1 MNPVSPTQKEEV
13 LPSPAHPSLPEG
25 STSIQSLP
33 SHLLGKEN
41 KQGQKVGGWGIVSWI
56 QLGFSSQT
64 SGEVDSAKTA
74 VKKDESEISE
84 EWKDYLKDY
93 LDDASASEAEIIKAS
108 NAAQAVFGSLMGWTG
123 QKILRAS
130 STVINK
136 IASSFN
142 QFDQEKVVS
151 EQKRKMLIHTEDP
164 QFVEFYQLMASAL
177 LPPIREKVFSLSKGS
192 DLIAEVVSS
201 QKEMILSLVE
211 VVLARGFANLAQQM
225 NERKDEIP
233 NFDHQPSLVSMISL
247 LSQRVEGRLNQKE
260 LSDIE
265 MKYRDDES
273 GVRECLSTLFPE
285 SDKDNSLKQWLEFE
299 IKGYIQTH
307 EKSDKKQIVET
318 LRSRGREVEG
328 DQEVIQQLFVHLDNL
343 HQKNTELTRV
353 FRGVSEQIL
362 LSLFPNKLRDL
373 EELKG
378 GVMNCFGDYAFN
390 FIRDSIAEMLKDSY
404 EPVEENSVRREA
416 WENTL
421 KEVLGVDDLEPIIEA
436 PTALMQALSKDYIQS
451 DPSIIKAVTTAIH
464 GVVKP
469 DGENKDDVLS
479 QLSQQQLASWM
490 VESAQVMLNSQD
502 PHITRLE
509 SFVKQSFN
517 HVTLALMAKGAKL
530 VIPEGTEIKP
540 EAFLK
545 EFGAHLIEKIKNM
558 KAEDQF
564 SGTFLNDLT
573 ADLPLPPMMKEVLVP
588 ILAEKG
594 KTLQSDVVE
603 KRGQLEASQAL
614 YAEVYR
620 KIQQYKEGEKLLSI
634 TEKMT
639 EQLVHQVFE
648 KKMDL
653 ISTFGLGETFNELF
667 AQYLPGIEGS
677 EDLKEWF
684 KDNITTLGMTEER
697 GEGSRTVTFLQE
709 GIQTV
714 FLKAMV
720 DVIEKNFNGNS
731 KDYAAQLLTAFHAA
745 FAKAFEGGDEEQSH
759 QLDGAF
765 KIQVEI
771 DQRNH
776 ALREIKKTMEEI
788 PEGISIDQKRLF
800 EDALAVLSRENR
812 AQDNCSGLR
821 DKLQEALKQLNI
833 KQKIRKWSA
842 DDFSRVGDA
851 LVLRKIEEGRFNSSL
866 DYIKDLNSKI
876 DKLLRQKELSSDEKC
891 ELHERHVLLALLK
904 TPPDALKL
912 FSEAMDIQTT
922 IAHAENE
929 LHHLKKERAAQ
940 TQKIENY
947 GKGAISSK
955 KEWESAHA
963 WYILTLSGQWKG
975 RGLASEIAK
984 LEDELDKH
992 LKPFQ
997 SLSKELS
1004 TLLGWETKESL
1015 KLPPF
1020 IQDHVWG
1027 VVESAQEKQLARLL
1041 FSQMIPLLNS
1051 YNNIES
1057 NREELSEL
1065 SLKNPLLGQL
1075 ISAASKEVIGTI
1087 PEIFTDCQ
1095 PSITETLTS
1104 MPGGE
1109 DLHSLILPQLEAV
1122 IVGDDSTF
1130 NKNRGGLQDFLEGSI
1145 LSLAV
1150 KIARHN
1156 KGVSAGEDPLTV
1168 IMGKL
1173 KNLVEE
1179 TPQKKGQGREDIAHQ
1194 MIDKVLTDI
1203 FDIRSEES
1211 LEMIPPALRHLVFE
1225 KIREKGYQEF
1235 APLLLPIIDRKE
1247 KRALLKQHSGSEFLG
1262 ALCQALSK
1270 DVFSFGPGLLR
1281 DRQVKIQ
1288 ESIDAL
1294 APQLE
1299 DELRGKLVKQLQS
1312 IVSEDSS
1319 AYVNGAAFVSAYVE
1333 GALLDVFIEVA
1344 KKNPATRSKDSM
1356 GVLTEKLLNTV
1367 MEKYVQAKSNPEGVN
1382 FSIELNDAI
1391 MQELLGIDSPATFKG
1406 LPEGVQPL
1414 VYDAVKNQVGEM
1426 VLKIQEGLKLISSA
1440 NEELKAKK
1448 EKSKKFGI
1456 EEGAAKG
1463 VIEQFSLDVIDMV
1476 LHSVLFSLAEE
1487 TGEDRKGVVMISK
1500 TIEGVVR
1507 DLARGNM
1514 EVGKVLLNYR
1524 NEDHFKGVLR
1534 DHLATIGDPQNL
1546 VEDKKIVVDLV
1557 GNFLFD
1563 FTNTAVEKSVAF
1575 AEKEG
1580 EVFTR
1585 RLMTRILGISADH
1598 LRHLN
1603 DARALAAAEGRSTI
1617 RHADF
1622 TGALKKSGED
1632 LHPAVPY
1639 APATYEKTL
1648 EALKSK
1654 LYPNLKKNEKEL
1666 FVRNIEAFRHLIDQ
1680 KVNDEILGIKLLSIE
1695 EFSEELSNVF
1705 ATKIGRALTEKEKQ
1719 ALDLPDESGLALKDI
1734 MRKEGDAFDLQ
1745 RKENAQVPAANA
1757 ILEMVFPRGKDD
1769 LKFVPEELR
1778 GTVWDLFKKN
1788 LLPVIFTTLTDVVL
1802 DPQMINTIVLK
1813 SLENANEALKGDVSW
1828 QPPGPVDRSPEARA
1842 LDQVSG
1848 ELIAEALRATT
1859 LPKWAQNMLKDEKG
1873 EISDAIKESMGAAL
1887 RQQFSGSFIRDKLE
1901 IALKNAVGRDEAGKP
1916 VLNFTPKDKKTKE
1929 LERIADMKKTE
1940 KELKKAFRETVY
1952 VSIGYYFRSRWVNFQ
1967 HDFDELITKA
1977 CGDKGTK
1984 VKHYLDLAFRKFF
1997 IEIGVNIVLYWL
2009 STPIRWAVKKVVNAF
2024 IDANRESILKLL
2036 TEVPPDRPEA
2046 ALKNYVLYH
2055 EDLLYKVGQAVS
2067 EVINEFINK
2076 ESVVPKFTST

>member
-1 MNPVSPTQKEEV
+1 MNPISPTQKKEV
-13 LPSPAHPSLPEG
+13 LDPLPDSPLREESTGNQRLLSLVPGE
-25 STSIQSLP
+25 
-33 SHLLGKEN
+33 EN
-41 KQGQKVGGWGIVSWI
+41 KQGQGVGGWGIVSWI
-56 QLGFSSQT
+56 QLSFSWQA
-64 SGEVDSAKTA
+64 SGEVDSGKTA

-84 EWKDYLKDY
+84 EWKGY
-93 LDDASASEAEIIKAS
+93 LDDALASEAEIIKAS
-108 NAAQAVFGSLMGWTG
+108 NAAQKVFGSLMGWTG
-123 QKILRAS
+123 QKLSRAS

-151 EQKRKMLIHTEDP
+151 EQKRKMLNDIKDP
-164 QFVEFYQLMASAL
+164 QFVEFYQLTASAL
-177 LPPIREKVFSLSKGS
+177 LPPIREKVLSLSKGS

-201 QKEMILSLVE
+201 QKEMILSVVE

-225 NERKDEIP
+225 NEHKDEIP

-247 LSQRVEGRLNQKE
+247 LSRRVGDGLNQKD

-265 MKYRDDES
+265 MKYRGDES
-273 GVRECLSTLFPE
+273 GVRECLSKLFPE
-285 SDKDNSLKQWLEFE
+285 IDKDNRLKQWLELE
-299 IKGYIQTH
+299 IKGYIQTQ
-307 EKSDKKQIVET
+307 EKSDKKQIIET
-318 LRSRGREVEG
+318 LRSRGREVEA
-328 DQEVIQQLFVHLDNL
+328 DQEVIQQLFLHLDNL
-343 HQKNTELTRV
+343 HQKNRELKIV
-353 FRGVSEQIL
+353 FDGVSEQIL

-378 GVMNCFGDYAFN
+378 NLMNCFGDYAFN

-404 EPVEENSVRREA
+404 EPVEDNSVRREA

-436 PTALMQALSKDYIQS
+436 PTALMEALSKDYIQS
-451 DPSIIKAVTTAIH
+451 DPSIIKAVTKAIH
-464 GVVKP
+464 GVVKR

-502 PHITRLE
+502 RHITRLE

-530 VIPEGTEIKP
+530 VIPEGTKIKP

-588 ILAEKG
+588 ILGEKG

-620 KIQQYKEGEKLLSI
+620 KIQRYEEGEKLLSI
-634 TEKMT
+634 TEQMT
-639 EQLVHQVFE
+639 KQLLDQVFE

-653 ISTFGLGETFNELF
+653 ISTLGLGETLDELF

-684 KDNITTLGMTEER
+684 KDNITTLGMTEEG
-697 GEGSRTVTFLQE
+697 GEGSHTVTFLQE

-720 DVIEKNFNGNS
+720 DVIEKNFNGDS

-771 DQRNH
+771 DQKNH

-800 EDALAVLSRENR
+800 EDALAALSRENR
-812 AQDNCSGLR
+812 AEDNCSGLR
-821 DKLQEALKQLNI
+821 EKLQEALKKLNT

-851 LVLRKIEEGRFNSSL
+851 LVLRKIEEGRFNSSRG
-866 DYIKDLNSKI
+866 YIEDLKGKV
-876 DKLLRQKELSSDEKC
+876 DTLLRQEELSAEENED
-891 ELHERHVLLALLK
+891 LLQRQVLLALLE
-904 TPPDALKL
+904 TPPHALRL

-922 IAHAENE
+922 IAHAEKE
-929 LHHLKKERAAQ
+929 LNNLKRERAAQ
-940 TQKIENY
+940 TQKIEDY
-947 GKGAISSK
+947 GKGAISNK
-955 KEWESAHA
+955 KEWESAHT
-963 WYILTLSGQWKG
+963 WYILTLSGKWKS
-975 RGLASEIAK
+975 RNLASEIAK

-1004 TLLGWETKESL
+1004 TLLGWEGKESL
-1015 KLPPF
+1015 NLPPF
-1020 IQDHVWG
+1020 LQDHVWG
-1027 VVESAQEKQLARLL
+1027 VVESAQQKQLARLL
-1041 FSQMIPLLNS
+1041 FYQMVPLLNS

-1075 ISAASKEVIGTI
+1075 ISAASKEVIGAI
-1087 PEIFTDCQ
+1087 PEFFTSYQ
-1095 PSITETLTS
+1095 PSITQTLTS

-1109 DLHSLILPQLEAV
+1109 ELHSLIIPQLEAV

-1156 KGVSAGEDPLTV
+1156 KGGSPGEDPLTV
-1168 IMGKL
+1168 MMEKL
-1173 KNLVEE
+1173 KALVEE
-1179 TPQKKGQGREDIAHQ
+1179 TPLEKGGSREDISRQ
-1194 MIDKVLTDI
+1194 MIDNVLADI

-1211 LEMIPPALRHLVFE
+1211 LEMIPPALRHFVFE
-1225 KIREKGYQEF
+1225 KIREKGYQEL

-1281 DRQVKIQ
+1281 DRQAKIQ

-1294 APQLE
+1294 APQL
-1299 DELRGKLVKQLQS
+1299 DGELRHKLVNQLQS

-1344 KKNPATRSKDSM
+1344 KKNPTTRSKDSM

-1367 MEKYVQAKSNPEGVN
+1367 MEKYVQAKSDPEGEN
-1382 FSIELNDAI
+1382 FSGELNDAI
-1391 MQELLGIDSPATFKG
+1391 MQELLGIDSPATFKS

-1414 VYDAVKNQVGEM
+1414 VYEAVKNQVGEM
-1426 VLKIQEGLKLISSA
+1426 VSKVQEGLKLINSE
-1440 NEELKAKK
+1440 NEALKARK
-1448 EKSKKFGI
+1448 EESKKFGI
-1456 EEGAAKG
+1456 EEGATKG

-1500 TIEGVVR
+1500 NIEGVVR

-1524 NEDHFKGVLR
+1524 NEDHFKGILR
-1534 DHLATIGDPQNL
+1534 DHLAVIGDPKKL

-1585 RLMTRILGISADH
+1585 QLMTRILGISADH

-1603 DARALAAAEGRSTI
+1603 DARELAAAQGRSTI

-1622 TGALKKSGED
+1622 TEALNKSGEQ

-1648 EALKSK
+1648 EALRNK
-1654 LYPNLKKNEKEL
+1654 LYPNMTEKEQAL
-1666 FVRNIEAFRHLIDQ
+1666 FVRDIGAFRYLIDQ
-1680 KVNDEILGIKLLSIE
+1680 KVNDEMRGIKLLSIV
-1695 EFSEELSNVF
+1695 EFSEELSEVF
-1705 ATKIGRALTEKEKQ
+1705 VATIGRALTEEEKQ
-1719 ALDLPDESGLALKDI
+1719 ALDLPDESGFALKDI

-1745 RKENAQVPAANA
+1745 RKENAQVPAADA
-1757 ILEMVFPRGKDD
+1757 ILQMVFPNGKAD
-1769 LKFVPEELR
+1769 LEFVPEELR

-1802 DPQMINTIVLK
+1802 DPQMIHTIVLK
-1813 SLENANEALKGDVSW
+1813 SLENANKTLKGDVRW
-1828 QPPGPVDRSPEARA
+1828 QPPEPVDRSPEARA

-1848 ELIAEALRATT
+1848 KLIAEALRATT
-1859 LPKWAQNMLKDEKG
+1859 LPKWAQNMLKDENG
-1873 EISDAIKESMGAAL
+1873 EISDAMKESVGATL
-1887 RQQFSGSFIRDKLE
+1887 RKQFNGSFIRDQLQT
-1901 IALKNAVGRDEAGKP
+1901 ALKNAVGRDEAGKP
-1916 VLNFTPKDKKTKE
+1916 VLKFTPKTKRAKE
-1929 LERIADMKKTE
+1929 LDRRAETKKTE
-1940 KELKKAFRETVY
+1940 RELKKAFRETVY
-1952 VSIGYYFRSRWVNFQ
+1952 VSIGYYFRSRWANFQ

-1977 CGDKGTK
+1977 CGDKGAK
-1984 VKHYLDLAFRKFF
+1984 VKHYLDMAFRKFF

-2009 STPIRWAVKKVVNAF
+2009 STPIRWAVKKVVDAF

-2036 TEVPPDRPEA
+2036 TEVPHDRPEA
-2046 ALKNYVLYH
+2046 ALKNYALYH
-2055 EDLLYKVGQAVS
+2055 EDLLYKAGQAVS
-2067 EVINEFINK
+2067 EVIDEFINK
-2076 ESVVPKFTST
+2076 DPVVASI